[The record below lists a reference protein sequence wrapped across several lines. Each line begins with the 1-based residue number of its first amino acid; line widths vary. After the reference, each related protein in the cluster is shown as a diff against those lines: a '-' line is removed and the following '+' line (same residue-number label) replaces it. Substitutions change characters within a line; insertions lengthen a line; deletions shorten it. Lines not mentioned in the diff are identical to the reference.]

1 VSLALALQLLHEFHN
16 YYYAFH
22 FEGKTM
28 LSNSMKSWL
37 LLATLVGSFSA
48 YSEVVDEQEELNSQG
63 LDLNAQN
70 PLTPYALKKNGKARK
85 RFKVPYSVL
94 VEYYKFAGQGTIVEN
109 TIDSPLM
116 DLDMDVMS
124 DISKN
129 DVEFYFD
136 MKRKKAYPLKLINP
150 HSVSQL
156 FVLDPKAYIEQTDS
170 KDFLTAKRKV
180 YSERGF
186 NNKSFRYE
194 RDFVHLEDW
203 RSLNHPPVQDMGSDL
218 TVWDSEYAPID
229 YSTKESVFYKESFQ
243 KKIDEISNTE
253 LTYGNK
259 LELLANGESY
269 SRKIV
274 EIKKAKK
281 SVLMAV
287 MSFFCDKTGRELE
300 DLLVQKVSEGV
311 DVKLMVE
318 KVWTKVAMKKCMNRM
333 VKGGVDVVYANDL
346 LKKGEESALFH
357 NKFMVVDGE
366 RLIMGGSNIVESD
379 NISTGYNHMNRDNDV
394 FAQGPIATEA
404 TLNFVMLWKK
414 YMSEKNDMNQD
425 KLASV
430 KDISVYEKQAL
441 ANKALEHLNAQR
453 GAEHYPT
460 VLNDPKARNN
470 GVCRMMLQNPDTD
483 KHKLSKVFMEYF
495 NHAEE
500 RMNLTTGSIYFD
512 LPSHDEKERARETYN
527 KKLFRSIFAAT
538 ERGVKLDIIGN
549 GIDGGYGEVS
559 NMINRIKMKSRFDFK
574 PVHKTI
580 YSILT
585 GWLDKGAAKKNQPYL
600 EYIQKL
606 PNARAWA
613 NFQYMHSKMM
623 QVDRVVSMVSSY
635 NLEEWSGDKSH
646 EGSIICLDESL
657 SRQLDKSFLRDFTNS
672 VPASITSK

>member
-1 VSLALALQLLHEFHN
+1 
-16 YYYAFH
+16 
-22 FEGKTM
+22 M
-28 LSNSMKSWL
+28 LSNSIKSWL
-37 LLATLVGSFSA
+37 LVASLVGSFSA
-48 YSEVVDEQEELNSQG
+48 YADVAEEQLELDSQG
-63 LDLNAQN
+63 LDLVAAN

-85 RFKVPYSVL
+85 NFKVPYSVL
-94 VEYYKFAGQGTIVEN
+94 VDYYKFAGQGTIVEN

-116 DLDMDVMS
+116 DLDMDVMN

-156 FVLDPKAYIEQTDS
+156 FTLDPEAYNSLTDS
-170 KDFLTAKRKV
+170 PDFLSAKRKV
-180 YSERGF
+180 YGERGF
-186 NNKSFRYE
+186 NSKSYRYE
-194 RDFVHLEDW
+194 RDFIHLEDW
-203 RSLNHPPVQDMGSDL
+203 RSLNHPPVHSMGSDL
-218 TVWDSEYAPID
+218 TIWDKDYTPID
-229 YSTKESVFYKESFQ
+229 YSSKESVFYKESFQ
-243 KKIDEISNTE
+243 KKIDAISNTE

-274 EIKKAKK
+274 EIKNAKE

-287 MSFFCDKTGRELE
+287 MSFFCDKSGRELE
-300 DLLVQKVSEGV
+300 DLLVKKVSEGV
-311 DVKLMVE
+311 DVKIMVE
-318 KVWTKVAMKKCMNRM
+318 KVWTKIAMKKCMNRM

-357 NKFMVVDGE
+357 NKFMIVDGKKI
-366 RLIMGGSNIVESD
+366 IMGGSNIVESD

-394 FAQGPIATEA
+394 YAEGPIATDA
-404 TLNFVMLWKK
+404 TLNFAMLWKK
-414 YMSEKNDMNQD
+414 YMNEKNEMNQD

-430 KDISVYEKQAL
+430 RDISVYEKKAL
-441 ANKALEHLNAQR
+441 AAKASQHLEAKR
-453 GAEHYPT
+453 GAEHYPV

-483 KHKLSKVFMEYF
+483 KHKLTKVFTEYF
-495 NHAEE
+495 DAAEE

-512 LPSHDEKERARETYN
+512 LPSHDAKERARETYN

-574 PVHKTI
+574 PIHKTI
-580 YSILT
+580 FSILT

-623 QVDRVVSMVSSY
+623 QVDRVVNMVSSY

-646 EGSIICLDESL
+646 EGAIICLDESL
-657 SRQLDKSFLRDFTNS
+657 SRQMDESFLRDFANS
-672 VPASITSK
+672 VPASVTSK